1 MKPCRY
7 CDGSVARDATVCPR
21 CGAKNRD
28 PMVQS
33 NPLRKMVVLMLFA
46 TVIVGFVW
54 RFSD

>member
-1 MKPCRY
+1 
-7 CDGSVARDATVCPR
+7 
-21 CGAKNRD
+21 
-28 PMVQS
+28 MVQS